1 MSDLV
6 VDPSSLTSAA
16 LEIQQCAARL
26 GALKL
31 AAGFRSGYST
41 ATFGQLAG
49 AFKGATTDMTDV
61 AGAAD
66 QQIARSLTNTSGT
79 VSAFAELVLGCKN
92 TTVETDQRSATTISN
107 AIGYPA
113 RVGPQTDHPV
123 PVYILTDLAG
133 AAPR

>member
-16 LEIQQCAARL
+16 VEIQQCAARL
-26 GALKL
+26 RALKL

-49 AFKGATTDMTDV
+49 AFKGATTDITDV

-66 QQIARSLTNTSGT
+66 QQIARSLANTSARPLCMQLRQSKPSPSSWQLRWWWRAQSLHR
-79 VSAFAELVLGCKN
+79 VAPPPSAG
-92 TTVETDQRSATTISN
+92 
-107 AIGYPA
+107 
-113 RVGPQTDHPV
+113 HW
-123 PVYILTDLAG
+123 
-133 AAPR
+133 